1 MERIKLYF
9 SESYNELLNNV
20 TWPTSENLQETTTI
34 VLGSIVVISIII
46 LLLDGT
52 FQILSKLIYGLQ

>member
-52 FQILSKLIYGLQ
+52 FQLLSKLIYGL